1 MPMTRSGLSSLM
13 GYQEGG
19 GVDLADI
26 PDANVQSESQSN
38 NQPSSQSGLASMLQ
52 MYADVAVPN
61 LQDRTTEY
69 KEALSPL
76 SQTPQRPSF
85 YDLAGEISKGLF
97 AQQSEKFPSIGRG
110 VTLGF
115 NSFSDKE
122 KAKRKS
128 YEKEAKDLA
137 SKATELAL
145 GDVMKGRDNFTKLLG
160 DQIIKAYSP
169 EIGTSVELV
178 KINEDGTKE
187 YKTLG
192 NKQIAELNQANAE
205 GFNKVT
211 SGGLTVNTGDSGGS
225 GLDKYFEEAG
235 KNLGKADADYNQDL
249 KLANDSEMLL
259 ALYRQKV
266 DGLTDDAF
274 GIVPKNTAALR
285 NIMTSIPMLEGL
297 VNKSAL
303 GTLESINNLTINLA
317 MMSVQKTKGPISDTE
332 MRLFIGGIPNMAQ
345 TREGVYQTLDLMNTL
360 NQHIIKFSS
369 ARAGKKDEIIK
380 EALVNGDNA
389 SAVSDRLTQWENEW
403 RADPTNSVFN
413 AQQTAILEQNYA
425 ASQADPRLKAM
436 GDDAF
441 NKIKNNEVG
450 SIINPP
456 SKKSSQDKS
465 VDDMTPEELTA
476 FIAENM

>member
-169 EIGTSVELV
+169 EVGTGVELV

-192 NKQIAELNQANAE
+192 NKQVAELNRANAE

-211 SGGLTVNTGDSGGS
+211 TGGLTVNTGDTGGS
-225 GLDKYFEEAG
+225 GLEKYFEEAG
-235 KNLGKADADYNQDL
+235 KGLATRDTEYNKDL
-249 KLANDSEMLL
+249 KLANDSTLL
-259 ALYRQKV
+259 VTLYRNQIA
-266 DGLTDDAF
+266 GLPEEAF
-274 GIVPKNTAALR
+274 GILPTALVPIR
-285 NIMTSIPMLEGL
+285 NIMTSIPGL
-297 VNKSAL
+297 SSFVNKAEQ
-303 GTLESINNLTINLA
+303 GARESMNNLTINLA
-317 MMSVQKTKGPISDTE
+317 MMSVQKTKGPVSDTE
-332 MRLFIGGIPNMAQ
+332 MKLFIGGIPNMAQ
-345 TREGVYQTLDLMNTL
+345 TKAGVYATLDLMDTL
-360 NQHIIKFSS
+360 NNQIVKFSG
-369 ARAGKKDEIIK
+369 ARAIAKDEIIK
-380 EALVNGDNA
+380 AAIANGDNA
-389 SAVSDRLTQWENEW
+389 STVGDKLISWEIQWRQDN
-403 RADPTNSVFN
+403 PVFN
-413 AQQTAILEQNYA
+413 EEQMSFIQENYN
-425 ASQADPRLKAM
+425 ASQNDPALKAM

-456 SKKSSQDKS
+456 KKKSSTSGFNRDE
-465 VDDMTPEELTA
+465 MTEEELLA
-476 FIAENM
+476 FLEEFDK

>member
-169 EIGTSVELV
+169 EIGTSV
-178 KINEDGTKE
+178 
-187 YKTLG
+187 
-192 NKQIAELNQANAE
+192 
-205 GFNKVT
+205 
-211 SGGLTVNTGDSGGS
+211 
-225 GLDKYFEEAG
+225 
-235 KNLGKADADYNQDL
+235 
-249 KLANDSEMLL
+249 
-259 ALYRQKV
+259 
-266 DGLTDDAF
+266 
-274 GIVPKNTAALR
+274 
-285 NIMTSIPMLEGL
+285 
-297 VNKSAL
+297 
-303 GTLESINNLTINLA
+303 
-317 MMSVQKTKGPISDTE
+317 
-332 MRLFIGGIPNMAQ
+332 
-345 TREGVYQTLDLMNTL
+345 
-360 NQHIIKFSS
+360 
-369 ARAGKKDEIIK
+369 
-380 EALVNGDNA
+380 
-389 SAVSDRLTQWENEW
+389 
-403 RADPTNSVFN
+403 
-413 AQQTAILEQNYA
+413 
-425 ASQADPRLKAM
+425 
-436 GDDAF
+436 
-441 NKIKNNEVG
+441 
-450 SIINPP
+450 
-456 SKKSSQDKS
+456 
-465 VDDMTPEELTA
+465 
-476 FIAENM
+476 